1 MNKKSFKDIEHIIKA
16 AADAHEQP
24 FNEGSWKNMEKLL
37 DMDKD
42 RKRPFFWIFRFAMLA
57 TIIFASLVLYLNIS
71 QPGKDKPAKRQT
83 TEEIG
88 KKNKT
93 DTKSTAPLFNMQQDE
108 QSVSGKQDIDVVNE
122 NTPLVKSSLQD
133 KNKKIAGNEPDWEKK
148 YTDLL
153 IENKKNKRINQLSV
167 NQKGNIRVQKNSP
180 YGILSV
186 TNTGRENIYGVNK
199 KKYDDI
205 GKLKINITAPEQQ
218 YENIFNTDSYL
229 TNEKGSLVNEETKET
244 EAAGTKFKDVI
255 EDKKKDKKPD
265 TPAIANNSKP
275 EKSNKKRFISGFYLT
290 GMSGVQTSGTRLLI
304 FSNSTVSP
312 VYGFGI
318 GHRISKRLSVQAG
331 FYSSRKKYV
340 AGPGDYKVKAGS
352 YLSRADI
359 KSIKADCLVYDVPVT
374 LQYTLIIRPKT
385 VYYVSAGISSYL
397 MKKENYDFT
406 ILRNNALYTYP
417 YRYSKNSNLLAVINI
432 SAGLEK
438 KIFNKLYLQA
448 APVVTIPLGG
458 VGEGKVR
465 LYSTNLNVGLKYFPF
480 KK

>member
-1 MNKKSFKDIEHIIKA
+1 MSKKSFKDIEHIIRA
-16 AADAHEQP
+16 AAGANDLP
-24 FNEGSWKNMEKLL
+24 FNEGSWKNMKKLL

-42 RKRPFFWIFRFAMLA
+42 RKRPFFWIFRFAILA
-57 TIIFASLVLYLNIS
+57 TVIFASLVLYLNIS
-71 QPGKDKPAKRQT
+71 QPGNDKPANRQT
-83 TEEIG
+83 TAAIV
-88 KKNKT
+88 KKNQT
-93 DTKSTAPLFNMQQDE
+93 DTKSTAPLFNMQQNE
-108 QSVSGKQDIDVVNE
+108 QSVSVMQDIDFVKE

-133 KNKKIAGNEPDWEKK
+133 KNEKIAGNEPDWEKK

-153 IENKKNKRINQLSV
+153 VENKKNKRIDLLTV
-167 NQKGNIRVQKNSP
+167 NQKREIRIQKNSP
-180 YGILSV
+180 YSILSV
-186 TNTGRENIYGVNK
+186 TNMGKENIYGANK
-199 KKYDDI
+199 KKYDYI

-218 YENIFNTDSYL
+218 YENIFNTNSYT
-229 TNEKGSLVNEETKET
+229 TNEKGRLLIEETNEA
-244 EAAGTKFKDVI
+244 EAAGNKLKDVT
-255 EDKKKDKKPD
+255 DDKKPD
-265 TPAIANNSKP
+265 TPATANNSKP

-290 GMSGVQTSGTRLLI
+290 AMSGVQTSGTGFLS

-318 GHRISKRLSVQAG
+318 GYRISKRLSVQAG

-340 AGPGDYKVKAGS
+340 AGPADYTVKAGS

-374 LQYTLIIRPKT
+374 LQYNLIIRPKT

-406 ILRNNALYTYP
+406 IQRNNALYIYP